1 MAINSFRRCA
11 LKAERQENE
20 NTVLVTCCL
29 QGDGTLDFSSK
40 RPHSP
45 HQFGDTPP
53 KRSKEHVVS
62 STNIY
67 IYIYTV
73 EATMRI
79 LGHGTVYTVCEGCAW
94 QAEPSMQ
101 RRASGE
107 LSDMHDSPMPITSL
121 GQPAKNAIR
130 LQLSSI
136 K

>member
-1 MAINSFRRCA
+1 
-11 LKAERQENE
+11 
-20 NTVLVTCCL
+20 VTCCL

-67 IYIYTV
+67 VYTV
-73 EATMRI
+73 EATTACT
-79 LGHGTVYTVCEGCAW
+79 GPWYSVYRVRGVCL